1 VWNRTGAAL
10 PGLVLLAS
18 VVAIPARPA
27 SATVLDPNWTETPWL
42 TTVSQITGMAW
53 APDGSGRL
61 FLTRKGGEIRI
72 VSMGPPPVLVDT
84 PFATVSPVFT
94 GSECGVIG
102 IAFDPDFL
110 ENHYVYVFAT
120 VSDSEQQIIRYTA
133 EGDLGTDK
141 TIVIAGLPTHGNN
154 HDGGAV
160 GFARG
165 GRLMWGIGDLGNGT
179 GDDDDLTSL
188 AAKIGRA
195 NPDGAVPGD
204 NPFADG
210 AGGNDDYIF
219 ARGFR
224 NPYTFTF
231 QPTTGTLW
239 VDVAG
244 ESYEQVFA
252 VGNGDHAGWN
262 DYENNQP
269 PPDFIPPVIKYAT
282 NGTDARDIVA
292 VDGAVRLGNVTTFTT
307 TVAHGFR
314 RGEKITVSG
323 VTDPSFDGTFYV
335 TSTPTETTFKV
346 SQTGSN
352 ASSGGG
358 TATTQEL
365 GGAITGGTFYDATAA
380 PPEYR
385 GNFFFGDF
393 NSDRIMRAVVGPGTT
408 VHSVDY
414 FATGNANAIDVSVG
428 PDGALYYVGF
438 GGAIRRTAYNSTS
451 QDLIV
456 SNTHVWMNEGSSAA
470 FVVSLATMPAS
481 DATVTVA
488 RSGGSTDV
496 GVANGAVLT
505 FSPANFSVPQTV
517 TLASAEDLD
526 LSGDVATLTV
536 SSAGITSQTVEVR
549 VADPSGVGGGL
560 SPGRV
565 PDGDMVPG
573 IPLTLN
579 KNGGDPADLDL
590 DWSPSCGVATDYSLH
605 EGAVGSW
612 YSHNEVLCSTVG
624 ATEATITPG
633 EGSRY
638 YIVVP
643 LDDRREGSYGTDSS
657 GAERPRST
665 IRCRFERNLTTCP

>member
-1 VWNRTGAAL
+1 MCGRTGGL
-10 PGLVLLAS
+10 PGLVLLVPLIA
-18 VVAIPARPA
+18 VPGLPA
-27 SATVLDPNWTETPWL
+27 SATVLDPNWTESPWL
-42 TTVSQITGMAW
+42 STASQITGMAW

-72 VSMGPPPVLVDT
+72 VKMGPPPELVVT

-94 GSECGVIG
+94 DSECGVIG

-110 ENHYVYVFAT
+110 ENRYVYVFAT
-120 VSDSEQQIIRYTA
+120 VSNEEQQIIRYTA

-141 TIVIAGLPTHGNN
+141 TIVIAGLPTRGNN

-165 GRLMWGIGDLGNGT
+165 GRLMWAIGDLGNGT
-179 GDDDDLTSL
+179 GVDDDLTSL

-195 NPDGAVPGD
+195 NPDGTVPGD

-210 AGGNDDYIF
+210 PGGNDDYVF

-224 NPYTFTF
+224 NPFTFAF

-244 ESYEQVFA
+244 TNYEQVFT

-269 PPDFIPPVIKYAT
+269 PPDFIPPVIKYRT
-282 NGTDARDIVA
+282 NGTDARDIIA
-292 VDGAVRLGNVTTFTT
+292 VDGAVRSTDVATFTT
-307 TVAHGFR
+307 TVTHGFR
-314 RGEKITVSG
+314 RGEKITVAG
-323 VTDPSFDGTFYV
+323 VTDPGFDGAFYV
-335 TSTPTETTFKV
+335 TSIPAETTFKV
-346 SQTGSN
+346 SQAGPD

-358 TATTQEL
+358 TATTQAL

-408 VHSVDY
+408 VKSVDY

-438 GGAIRRTAYNSTS
+438 GGAILRAAYDSVS
-451 QDLIV
+451 QNIV
-456 SNTHVWMNEGSSAA
+456 VSSTHVWMNEGSSAA
-470 FVVSLATMPAS
+470 FTVTLATAPAS
-481 DATVTVA
+481 DVNVTVA
-488 RSGGSTDV
+488 RTGGSSDV

-505 FSPANFSVPQTV
+505 FTPADFSVPQRI

-526 LSGDVATLTV
+526 LAGDVATLTL

-549 VADPSGVGGGL
+549 VADASGVTGGL
-560 SPGRV
+560 APGRV
-565 PDGDMVPG
+565 PDGDAVPG
-573 IPLTLN
+573 LPLTLH
-579 KNGGDPADLDL
+579 KNGANPSDLDL
-590 DWSPSCGVATDYSLH
+590 DWSPSCGATAADYSVH
-605 EGAVGSW
+605 EGTLGGW
-612 YSHNEVLCSTVG
+612 YSHNEALCSTTG
-624 ATEATITPG
+624 ATEATISPG
-633 EGSRY
+633 EGNRY
-638 YIVVP
+638 YLVVP
-643 LDDRREGSYGTDSS
+643 LDDRREGSYGTDSL
-657 GAERPRST
+657 GVERPRSD
-665 IRCRFERNLTTCP
+665 IRCRFERDLTPCS